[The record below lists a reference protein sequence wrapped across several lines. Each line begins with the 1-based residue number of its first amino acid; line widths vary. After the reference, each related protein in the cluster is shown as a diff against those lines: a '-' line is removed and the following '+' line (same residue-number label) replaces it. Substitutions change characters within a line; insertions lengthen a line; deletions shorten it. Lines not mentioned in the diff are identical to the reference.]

1 MLVKNTT
8 LSFFCLCSFALF
20 AQDNQTNTPSNLSYL
35 EQVKNSFVT
44 DKMTTCVDSLWIN
57 ELTSS
62 DLYEEKNV
70 SFEEVVIDTDLD
82 VELPTALL
90 KERLQVMNQKSPFNI
105 EYNESLEKTIKSYL
119 KYRRKSFGRLMALSD
134 YYFPLFEEAFAKQ
147 NVPLEIKYLAV
158 VESALN
164 PKAVSKM
171 GATGLWQFMYHTGK
185 QYNLKIDSYID
196 ERSDPLKSSQAA
208 ADYMAKMYKIFGDWD
223 LVLASYNSGPGNVS
237 KAIRRSG
244 GKQSYWEIKKHLPKE
259 TQGYVPAFLAT
270 MYLYEFRKEHGIVP
284 QEAVVQHFETDT
296 VQVRQKM
303 SFQDV
308 ADLLDVP
315 QKQIELLNPSYKLKV
330 IPYYANEP
338 HFLRLPLDKIAV
350 FTANE
355 PKIYAYLDHKNNPEF
370 NNQRT
375 AIAKAEIKTSTNGSI
390 SYYKIKSGDNLGA
403 IADKFDVS
411 VVELKSWNK
420 LNTNRIAAGATLKLY
435 KEVPVEVVQPK
446 EVKVKNASKIDK
458 KRVEEV
464 VAEVQVDKNKSTK
477 DPVLYTIQVGDNL
490 ESIAKTKNVAI
501 ADLQEWNA
509 LKDSKITAGKSLI
522 VSLAVPDEMVVVKT
536 KTSIVSNNATVSE
549 FKRHATSSKE
559 STINYQVQKGDSLYS
574 IAKKYPGISVSD
586 IKQLNDGIEAKDLKP
601 GMKLKI
607 SS

>member
-522 VSLAVPDEMVVVKT
+522 VSLAVPEEMVVVKT